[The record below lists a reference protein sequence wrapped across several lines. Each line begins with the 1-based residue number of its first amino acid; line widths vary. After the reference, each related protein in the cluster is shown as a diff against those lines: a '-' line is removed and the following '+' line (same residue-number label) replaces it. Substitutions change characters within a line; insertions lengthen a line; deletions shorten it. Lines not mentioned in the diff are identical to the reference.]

1 MLAEE
6 SKTLLS
12 GIITNLPDLFSQR
25 GDSLPE
31 YTRTTRNDFLTLV
44 ENDLLHLDYLP
55 DILDRGLSL
64 ISGYF
69 LSAATLLVDVP
80 EINVKRVLD
89 KLSVKRDPIESI
101 LGSGA
106 AIYKFVGTESLEYGL
121 PSPALPKYGSIAA
134 ESLALEANDEL
145 TKKRIEEIDQK
156 IRLNNEKA
164 KRDGESHAMQK
175 ERARLEAARAELDK
189 SGREKARQTS
199 GSGFGRNDLQTIQ
212 ELSNLSTGKMM
223 ELTLERNGN
232 KITVPITISL
242 AVSNTD
248 QQSMKTIVSAAGV
261 NNTFA
266 ERWRRM
272 RNDDLAFVKDLLFC
286 HDLVAEARRART
298 RDKSGFYEHMMR
310 RRNRNFLSGL
320 FSLSPSIN
328 NASAFL
334 VFSQETADEAAY
346 HFGNSLDDFKTRE
359 KIFASTAAMLMAVVD
374 TKWDTV
380 TIYHRS
386 IDVATELSKSDLKRG
401 TKGSNNNVEDIVK
414 AYQSGKAP
422 VI

>member
-6 SKTLLS
+6 TKTLLS
-12 GIITNLPDLFSQR
+12 GIVTNLPDLFAQR

-44 ENDLLHLDYLP
+44 ENDLLYLDYLP
-55 DILDRGLSL
+55 DVLDRGLSL

-89 KLSVKRDPIESI
+89 KLAVKRDPIESI

-121 PSPALPKYGSIAA
+121 PSSGPAYHGSIAA
-134 ESLALEANDEL
+134 ECFALEADKVTEEL
-145 TKKRIEEIDQK
+145 KREQRRLRGEQITEETEVNVNVNQNVNVDSGKGDGKK
-156 IRLNNEKA
+156 
-164 KRDGESHAMQK
+164 G
-175 ERARLEAARAELDK
+175 
-189 SGREKARQTS
+189 G
-199 GSGFGRNDLQTIQ
+199 GGGFGRNDLKTID
-212 ELSNLSTGKMM
+212 ELSNLSTGKML

-232 KITVPITISL
+232 KITVPLTIRL
-242 AVSNTD
+242 AVTNTD
-248 QQSMKTIVSAAGV
+248 QESMKTIVSAAGV
-261 NNTFA
+261 DNTFST
-266 ERWRRM
+266 RWRRM
-272 RNDDLAFVKDLLFC
+272 RNGDLSFVKDLLFC
-286 HDLVAEARRART
+286 HDLVAEARRARV

-334 VFSQETADEAAY
+334 VMSQETADEAAF
-346 HFGNSLDDFKTRE
+346 HFGDDLDNFKVRE
-359 KIFASTAAMLMAVVD
+359 KVFASTAAMIMAVVD

-380 TIYHRS
+380 TFYHRS
-386 IDVATELSKSDLKRG
+386 VDASNTLSKSDLKRAS
-401 TKGSNNNVEDIVK
+401 KGANNNVEDIVK
-414 AYQSGKAP
+414 AYQAGNAP

>member
-6 SKTLLS
+6 TKTLLS
-12 GIITNLPDLFSQR
+12 GVITNLPDLFAQR

-55 DILDRGLSL
+55 DVLDRGLSL

-89 KLSVKRDPIESI
+89 KMSVKRDPIESI

-106 AIYKFVGTESLEYGL
+106 AIYKFVGTESLDYGL
-121 PSPALPKYGSIAA
+121 PSPALPGTDGVGSIAA
-134 ESLALEANDEL
+134 ECFALESSDEL
-145 TKKRIEEIDQK
+145 NKKRIEEIDQK
-156 IRLNNEKA
+156 IRLNKEKA
-164 KRDGESHAMQK
+164 ERDGESHALQVK
-175 ERARLEAARAELDK
+175 RARLEAERAELDK
-189 SGREKARQTS
+189 TGRDKTSSGI
-199 GSGFGRNDLQTIQ
+199 GRNDLQTIQ
-212 ELSNLSTGKMM
+212 EVSNLSTGKML

-232 KITVPITISL
+232 KITVPMTIRL
-242 AVSNTD
+242 AVTNTD
-248 QQSMKTIVSAAGV
+248 QESMKTIVSMAGIT
-261 NNTFA
+261 NTFKD
-266 ERWRRM
+266 RWRRM
-272 RNDDLAFVKDLLFC
+272 RNNDLAFVKDLLFC
-286 HDLVAEARRART
+286 HDLIAESRRARV

-334 VFSQETADEAAY
+334 IMSQETADEATF
-346 HFGNSLDDFKTRE
+346 HFGDSLDSFKVRE
-359 KIFASTAAMLMAVVD
+359 KIFASTAAMLMVVID

-380 TIYHRS
+380 TFYHRS
-386 IDVATELSKSDLKRG
+386 VDVVTELSKSDLKRAVKG
-401 TKGSNNNVEDIVK
+401 GSNDVQDIVS
-414 AYQSGKAP
+414 AYQAGKAP